1 MEPNRKDT
9 DLARLFEPHSVAHVG
24 ASAKPAAGR
33 FNFTE
38 YLLNMGFKGK
48 IFPVN
53 PKYREV
59 LGLTCY
65 PSLSDAPGTVDLAIL
80 AVPAPRC
87 VEVLRE
93 IPAGKVRFVVIH
105 TSGFGEIDK
114 GNLEAEILALSR
126 AKGFRVVG
134 PNCMGIYS
142 QPGRIGF
149 WRDHWEIVDSPGTV
163 GFASQSGGH
172 AVNAVMR
179 GMDSGIHFNKVIS
192 LGNQLD
198 VSINEIVEFM
208 GNDET
213 IRVMGLYVEGIRDGR
228 RFLEIARRI
237 TPHKPMIVWKGGTTK
252 DGKEAVLTHTG
263 AMAGNEQVF
272 AAAMRQAGALVVDN
286 MHLMIR
292 MLRLLQPPFSL
303 PGGRLAIFSP
313 GGGNTVNVSDLFS
326 AQPSLS
332 LPRLA
337 PETMEKLK
345 SLLPEENVDVRNP
358 VDPGAVGFLVIDKL
372 IKAVGEDDRID
383 AILVLL
389 TADYLSNIKSEENRL
404 LAVETISTT
413 ISRLSRK
420 IGKPVYILMRQER
433 QNHED
438 FDRYRRLMATKFI
451 EKDIPWVGGSFKN
464 AAEVF
469 GQLADYANHVAR
481 CKERAA

>member
-1 MEPNRKDT
+1 
-9 DLARLFEPHSVAHVG
+9 
-24 ASAKPAAGR
+24 
-33 FNFTE
+33 
-38 YLLNMGFKGK
+38 
-48 IFPVN
+48 
-53 PKYREV
+53 
-59 LGLTCY
+59 
-65 PSLSDAPGTVDLAIL
+65 
-80 AVPAPRC
+80 
-87 VEVLRE
+87 
-93 IPAGKVRFVVIH
+93 
-105 TSGFGEIDK
+105 
-114 GNLEAEILALSR
+114 
-126 AKGFRVVG
+126 
-134 PNCMGIYS
+134 
-142 QPGRIGF
+142 
-149 WRDHWEIVDSPGTV
+149 
-163 GFASQSGGH
+163 
-172 AVNAVMR
+172 
-179 GMDSGIHFNKVIS
+179 
-192 LGNQLD
+192 
-198 VSINEIVEFM
+198 
-208 GNDET
+208 
-213 IRVMGLYVEGIRDGR
+213 
-228 RFLEIARRI
+228 
-237 TPHKPMIVWKGGTTK
+237 MIVWKGGTTK

-272 AAAMRQAGALVVDN
+272 AAAMRQAGVLVVDN

-326 AQPSLS
+326 AAPSLS

-337 PETMEKLK
+337 PQTMEKLK

-358 VDPGAVGFLVIDKL
+358 VDPGSVGLLVIDKM
-372 IKAVGEDDRID
+372 IKAVVEDDQID
-383 AILVLL
+383 AILVLI

-469 GQLADYANHVAR
+469 AQLADYANHVAR

>member
-59 LGLTCY
+59 HELTCY

-149 WRDHWEIVDSPGTV
+149 WRDHWEIVDRPGSV

-213 IRVMGLYVEGIRDGR
+213 IRVMGIYVEGIRDGR

-252 DGKEAVLTHTG
+252 DGKEAVLSHTG

-272 AAAMRQAGALVVDN
+272 AAAMRQAGVLVVDN

-358 VDPGAVGFLVIDKL
+358 IDPGAVGFLVIDKL

-469 GQLADYANHVAR
+469 AQLADYANHVAR
-481 CKERAA
+481 CKERAV